1 MEINKTPVDI
11 KTLIQTSSIQ
21 IYDKTKLIDK
31 LQHYFSEEEQ
41 KLYVVNLF
49 LYLNY
54 HPVDDFVVN
63 LENVWK
69 FIGFS
74 NKANG
79 KRLLKQHF
87 TENRDYKL
95 IFIRTDENK
104 TLLIRTDEQKNK
116 DNRGRKEE
124 TIMLNINTFK
134 KLCLKSNT
142 DNADKIHDY
151 YIKLEMVYNEL
162 MKEQLEEQQKKIQ
175 LLENK
180 PETEG
185 FCYKNGYIYLIKD
198 ESSIGSYKIGL
209 CDNPDKRLT
218 TLNIGSSQKTLEFV
232 GVFKCNN
239 TKSAEKIIHVI
250 LDPFKIKKRN
260 EWFYLSNNIELNYA
274 VYIIKKSIEI
284 TDNYN
289 FIDHESFKIYAEK
302 LPLEIVEKEK
312 KTKKYTNSNFLK
324 RNDKLSQYN
333 GVSWC
338 IKNNKWA
345 SRLTK
350 DNKTIF
356 LGVYDTEIEAAIIYN
371 DYASYLNNKVNTN
384 YKLNEIIN
392 YVPNPR
398 DILEE
403 NYKNKYENKT
413 SSFNGVYFI
422 TSLGIF
428 EASIQYKNKSYKL
441 IKNESDLECAKVY
454 NEQALY
460 FNNHFETNY
469 KLNEIPNFVTIEKNH
484 IPLTKTSLDGKV
496 HQLEKLKKKKY
507 SRFTGVTIRNDNGK
521 FRTYIKHNGKVIHCG
536 TFKDELDAAKAYNL
550 KAEELNKLESTQ
562 TKYELNNLEL

>member
-1 MEINKTPVDI
+1 MTHERLDIVQLIENNPLEKLSNHYQTQLLDKIKETFSDSDQQLFIASFYCYLKYNCKTDFIIEMDDVWKWLGFSRRDPCKRLIEKHFTKNTDYKILLHQIVEQVHGGHNKEKIIMNVETFKSLCLLANTERSKSVR
-11 KTLIQTSSIQ
+11 K
-21 IYDKTKLIDK
+21 YYYKLEQ
-31 LQHYFSEEEQ
+31 LLHGLLEEQ
-41 KLYVVNLF
+41 
-49 LYLNY
+49 
-54 HPVDDFVVN
+54 
-63 LENVWK
+63 
-69 FIGFS
+69 
-74 NKANG
+74 A
-79 KRLLKQHF
+79 
-87 TENRDYKL
+87 
-95 IFIRTDENK
+95 
-104 TLLIRTDEQKNK
+104 
-116 DNRGRKEE
+116 
-124 TIMLNINTFK
+124 
-134 KLCLKSNT
+134 
-142 DNADKIHDY
+142 
-151 YIKLEMVYNEL
+151 NEL
-162 MKEQLEEQQKKIQ
+162 QNQLEEKNKQLQEQEKRIK

-185 FCYKNGYIYLIKD
+185 FCTKSGYIYLIND
-198 ESSIGSYKIGL
+198 TSSTGSYKIGL

-239 TKSAEKIIHVI
+239 MKYAEKIIHVI

-274 VYIIKKSIEI
+274 VHIIKKSIEI

-289 FIDHESFKIYAEK
+289 FIDHESFKIFAEK
-302 LPLEIVEKEK
+302 LPLEIVDKEQ

-338 IKNNKWA
+338 IKNNKWS

-356 LGVYDTEIEAAIIYN
+356 LGVYDTEIKAAIIYN
-371 DYASYLNNKVNTN
+371 DYASYLNNNENTN
-384 YKLNEIIN
+384 YKLNEIVD
-392 YVPNPR
+392 YTPNPR

-422 TSLGIF
+422 RSLGIF

-460 FNNHFETNY
+460 FNNYLETNY

-484 IPLTKTSLDGKV
+484 IN
-496 HQLEKLKKKKY
+496 QLEKLKKKKY
-507 SRFTGVTIRNDNGK
+507 SRFIGVTMRNDNCK
-521 FRTYIKHNGKVIHCG
+521 FRAYIKHNSKVIHCG

-562 TKYELNNLEL
+562 IKYELNNLEL

>member
-1 MEINKTPVDI
+1 MSIIKIPIDI

-21 IYDKTKLIDK
+21 IYDKNKLIDK
-31 LQHYFSEEEQ
+31 LKEHFTEEEQ
-41 KLYVVNLF
+41 KLYVANLF
-49 LYLNY
+49 IYLNY
-54 HPVDDFVVN
+54 HHVNDFVVN
-63 LENVWK
+63 LDNVWK

-87 TENRDYKL
+87 IENRDYKISL
-95 IFIRTDENK
+95 TRSDERVHGGQN
-104 TLLIRTDEQKNK
+104 L
-116 DNRGRKEE
+116 E

-162 MKEQLEEQQKKIQ
+162 MKEQLEEKNKQLEEQEKTIR

-185 FCYKNGYIYLIKD
+185 FCTKPGYIYLIND
-198 ESSIGSYKIGL
+198 TASIGSYKIGL
-209 CDNPDKRLT
+209 CENPNTRLT
-218 TLNIGSSQKTLEFV
+218 TLNISSSQKSLEMI

-239 TKSAEKIIHVI
+239 TKSAEKIIHLI
-250 LDPFKIKKRN
+250 LDPFKIKKRS
-260 EWFYLSNNIELNYA
+260 EWFYFPNDIDINYA
-274 VYIIKKSIEI
+274 VHIIKKGIEI
-284 TDNYN
+284 TNNYDFLDYN
-289 FIDHESFKIYAEK
+289 SFKIYAEK
-302 LPLEIVEKEK
+302 LSLEIINKEK
-312 KTKKYTNSNFLK
+312 KPEKYTNSNFLTHP
-324 RNDKLSQYN
+324 NKLSQYN

-345 SRLTK
+345 SRIGY

-356 LGVYDTEIEAAIIYN
+356 LGVYTTEVEAAVVYN
-371 DYASYLNNKVNTN
+371 DYASYLNKTQNTN
-384 YKLNEIIN
+384 YQLNEIEDYI
-392 YVPNPR
+392 PNPR

-422 TSLGIF
+422 RSKGIF
-428 EASIQYKNKSYKL
+428 EASIQYKKKSFKL
-441 IKNESDLECAKVY
+441 IKNEIDLECAKVY

-460 FNNHFETNY
+460 FNNNFKTNY
-469 KLNEIPNFVTIEKNH
+469 KLNDITNFITIEKNH
-484 IPLTKTSLDGKV
+484 ISELENTKK
-496 HQLEKLKKKKY
+496 QRY
-507 SRFTGVTIRNDNGK
+507 SRFTGVTIRNDSGK
-521 FRTYIKHNGKVIHCG
+521 FRAYIKNNGKVIYCG
-536 TFKDELDAAKAYNL
+536 TFKDEIDAAKAYNI
-550 KAEELNKLESTQ
+550 KAEELNKLET
-562 TKYELNNLEL
+562 TKIQYELNNLEF